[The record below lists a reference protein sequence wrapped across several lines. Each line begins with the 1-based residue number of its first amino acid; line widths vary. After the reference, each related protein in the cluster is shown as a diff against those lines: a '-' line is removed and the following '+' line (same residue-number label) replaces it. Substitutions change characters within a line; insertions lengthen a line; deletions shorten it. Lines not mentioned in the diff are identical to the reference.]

1 MNKLLCSILLATSV
15 SFAGLISTTDVTVDG
30 VNTITKNYQFT
41 PNPADLGDLSHDRAT
56 AWGISGVS
64 LANGETV
71 TGASLKIENLRNWEL
86 NEWNSLFID
95 LLWWAPEGVTTYKDQ
110 NMGYGYGKDDD
121 YFVGKESEFGTVNL
135 TRLNYN
141 VFSGSDGMYAN
152 PSEGVTISLDGY
164 KREGFNKIFPLY
176 DVTIDF
182 SDSELAT
189 LTSYLNDGN
198 FGLGID
204 ADCHFY
210 NDGFNL
216 SLTTQKTSDVPEPCS
231 LSLMLIGLTSLGGAF
246 VIKKRK

>member
-15 SFAGLISTTDVTVDG
+15 SFAGLISTADVTVNG

-41 PNPADLGDLSHDRAT
+41 PNPADLSDLSHDKAT
-56 AWGISGVS
+56 SWGISGLS
-64 LANGETV
+64 LENGETV
-71 TGASLKIENLRNWEL
+71 TGASLKIQNLRNWEL
-86 NEWNSLFID
+86 NEWNALFID
-95 LLWWAPEGVTTYKDQ
+95 LLWWAPEGVTTYNDQ

-121 YFVGKESEFGTVNL
+121 YFAGKESTYGTVNL

-141 VFSGSDGMYAN
+141 VFTGSEGMYAN
-152 PSEGVTISLDGY
+152 PSEGVQVKFDGY
-164 KREGFNKIFPLY
+164 YGKFPSY
-176 DVTIDF
+176 DVTVNF

-210 NDGFNL
+210 NEGFKL
-216 SLTTQKTSDVPEPCS
+216 SLTTEKTSNVPEPCS

-246 VIKKRK
+246 VIRKRK